1 MAHVQHIHK
10 AQVVPK
16 FSTPGVRVETEER
29 KLQGG
34 FRNEHKEDL
43 GTRDREQQADML
55 ATVVEYGDANK
66 ETHDEKA
73 REQAKAKNAL
83 LVDELWFNVFVTTT
97 VVLNAFLI
105 GLEQE
110 FSESDTG
117 IADRFLWYMIE
128 LLFAVVFLGEMI
140 ARFCSLQISFILDFW
155 NLADTLIV
163 VGAVIDAIVL
173 QPANAG
179 GKLRLLTTLRIL
191 RCVRLVRLVRMFPV
205 FRELWLLVG
214 GLVNSVK
221 ALAWVCLILFL
232 VMYSCGVVVTTLIGQ
247 NDEVYGNG
255 PSYDGEV
262 WPYKEYFGSVFK
274 SMFTL
279 FQVMTLDGWVDDV
292 VRHIIFFQPLL
303 AILFMMFVVLSA
315 FGLMNVVIG
324 VIVENT
330 LAAASVADQ
339 AVDKEKAA
347 RRRKA
352 LDQLQ
357 VLLELSDSSRS
368 GEISLREIQ
377 AAAQSRIVQLQFE
390 ALEVRQTEVE
400 TLFELLDYERK
411 GKVELKRFITSCR
424 ELVGG
429 VRRRDIAQVE
439 ITVGTLTQRL
449 DSLDKKF
456 SHIEEEVAC
465 MGNLAEDFLQ
475 HTVRALT
482 GFDGRNIRPT

>member
-1 MAHVQHIHK
+1 MAHVQHIPK
-10 AQVVPK
+10 AKVVPL
-16 FSTPGVRVETEER
+16 GLRVNTDER

-34 FRNEHKEDL
+34 FRNERKEDL
-43 GTRDREQQADML
+43 GTRNRENQADML

-66 ETHDEKA
+66 TSYTEKQQ
-73 REQAKAKNAL
+73 EKAKAKSTY
-83 LVDELWFNVFVTTT
+83 LVDELWFNVWVTFT

-110 FSESDTG
+110 FSDHDTG
-117 IADRFLWYMIE
+117 IGKRFLWYMIE
-128 LLFAVVFLGEMI
+128 LLFAFMFLGEMI
-140 ARFCSLQISFILDFW
+140 ARIASLQISFFTDFW
-155 NLADTLIV
+155 NLADLVIV
-163 VGAVIDAIVL
+163 IGAVIDALVFA
-173 QPANAG
+173 PANIN

-247 NDEVYGNG
+247 NPEVYDNG

-303 AILFMMFVVLSA
+303 AILFMVFVVLSA

-339 AVDKEKAA
+339 AVEKEQAA
-347 RRRKA
+347 SRRKA

-357 VLLELSDSSRS
+357 VLLELSDSSRR

-377 AAAQSRIVQLQFE
+377 AAAQSRIVQMQFE
-390 ALEVRQTEVE
+390 ALEVSQTEIE

-411 GKVELKRFITSCR
+411 GKVNLKRFITSCR

-465 MGNLAEDFLQ
+465 LGNLAEDFLQ

-482 GFDGRNIRPT
+482 GFDGRDIHPT